1 MDRHLGGAIVSYMGL
16 DLYDT
21 WSYRRYVGW
30 WVLMALAIGL
40 FASLS
45 WAGNVLKLG
54 SLLANPE
61 AYQLKIVRV
70 EGTIENHQFSHIKKQ
85 AKIEEKCVQSFTV
98 TDGTGSMQAA
108 YSTKC
113 SGAMDLLRNRD
124 RVTMDARFERA
135 PGKSAMLNVQ
145 EVLAKMAP

>member
-1 MDRHLGGAIVSYMGL
+1 MGL
-16 DLYDT
+16 LHYYDT
-21 WSYRRYVGW
+21 WNYRRYVGW

-54 SLLANPE
+54 ALLANPE
-61 AYQLKIVRV
+61 SYQLKIVRV
-70 EGTIENHQFSHIKKQ
+70 EGIVANLRLKHFKRWMNNV
-85 AKIEEKCVQSFTV
+85 EKCVQSFTV
-98 TDGTGSMQAA
+98 TDETGTMEAA
-108 YSTKC
+108 YATKC

-124 RVTMDARFERA
+124 RVTMEARFDWA
-135 PGKSAMLNVQ
+135 PGKAGRLNVQ